1 MMKRQLNWKRP
12 LFYLL
17 LPVLFVMVFLGFP
30 LPVAP
35 PPAIK
40 PSQEQ
45 SAVVKKRKKR
55 VQLFETAGT
64 ADAEQD

>member
-55 VQLFETAGT
+55 VQLFEAAGT